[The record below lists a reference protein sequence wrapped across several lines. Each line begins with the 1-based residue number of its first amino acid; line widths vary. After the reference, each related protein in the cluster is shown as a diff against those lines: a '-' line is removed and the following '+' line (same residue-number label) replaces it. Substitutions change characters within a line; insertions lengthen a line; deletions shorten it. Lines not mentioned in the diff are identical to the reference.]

1 MISLNIDNCKID
13 ILPIIQGLTSE
24 AEAVKQNYGN
34 YEAYGIPLSIESIIA
49 LSKRDELSD
58 DYEVSELDLVY
69 ADRLSVFG
77 EVQFPCPAF
86 CELVDLCK
94 KDEKNVIPLD
104 MDEDSFTDVYI
115 NTIKTTEFVKE
126 HKVAKKG
133 MRKKF
138 NMSSPESFVK
148 SWDAYIN
155 GVKGY
160 RKVSEIREKYI
171 AEQILDIPK
180 YRRSILVV
188 AEAERVD
195 GILRHIEDLR

>member
-77 EVQFPCPAF
+77 EVQFPCPA
-86 CELVDLCK
+86 LSL
-94 KDEKNVIPLD
+94 I
-104 MDEDSFTDVYI
+104 
-115 NTIKTTEFVKE
+115 
-126 HKVAKKG
+126 
-133 MRKKF
+133 
-138 NMSSPESFVK
+138 
-148 SWDAYIN
+148 
-155 GVKGY
+155 
-160 RKVSEIREKYI
+160 
-171 AEQILDIPK
+171 
-180 YRRSILVV
+180 
-188 AEAERVD
+188 
-195 GILRHIEDLR
+195 HI